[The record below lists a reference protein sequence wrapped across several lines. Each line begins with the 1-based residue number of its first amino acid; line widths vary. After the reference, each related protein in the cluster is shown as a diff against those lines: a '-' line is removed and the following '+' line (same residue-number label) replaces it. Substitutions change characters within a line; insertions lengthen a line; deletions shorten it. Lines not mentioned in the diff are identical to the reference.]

1 LEDGGDEVQAGVAET
16 RCLSFVYTPS
26 CPLACLAG
34 SFYCLSYRRHIISE
48 GNKPER
54 INSLNRRGERGLEG
68 KLMFL
73 VLLLLT
79 QMCV

>member
-1 LEDGGDEVQAGVAET
+1 MRFRLGSLRPGAFHLFIPPPA
-16 RCLSFVYTPS
+16 PW
-26 CPLACLAG
+26 PACLAG

-54 INSLNRRGERGLEG
+54 INNPNRRGERGLEG